1 MKLLC
6 NFAASSHR
14 LTDLQLLRDAD
25 VRTAGALL
33 AACPV
38 MLADAGEIVS
48 DTHRPRLTIV
58 LRGALALQA
67 EGEAPG
73 RAPTVTAKILPG
85 ESVGEQSVLDDEP
98 DPAVLTALEP
108 SELLLVSADV
118 AWRLIEESDGVARN
132 LLRLLSF
139 RIRAANVQLR
149 RRQKLGEFYRQLSMN
164 DGLTGLHNR
173 AWLNDMLPRLLGTAL
188 QTDRP
193 LSIVMLDIDHFK
205 RFNDRYGHPQGDQA
219 LRTAAQVLAGAL
231 RPSDYAV
238 RYGGEEMMVILPDTC
253 GSVAAAVAQR
263 LCERVRQAAVFTDGT
278 PLPHITAS
286 FGVASLAPGQDE
298 QALIATADAALYRA
312 KSAGRDRVEVDASA
326 AASLPPA
333 ASAA

>member
-1 MKLLC
+1 MKLLS
-6 NFAASSHR
+6 NFAASPHR
-14 LTDLQLLRDAD
+14 VTDLQLLRDAD

-48 DTHRPRLTIV
+48 DAHRPRLTIV
-58 LRGALALQA
+58 LRGALAVQA
-67 EGEAPG
+67 DGDAPG
-73 RAPTVTAKILPG
+73 RPPTVAAKILPG

-139 RIRAANVQLR
+139 RVRAANVQLR
-149 RRQKLGEFYRQLSMN
+149 KRQKLGEFYRQLSMN

-173 AWLNDMLPRLLGTAL
+173 AWLNDMLPRLVGTAL
-188 QTDRP
+188 QTHRP
-193 LSIVMLDIDHFK
+193 LSLVMLDIDHFK
-205 RFNDRYGHPQGDQA
+205 HFNDRYGHPQGDQA

-231 RPSDYAV
+231 RPTDYAV

-253 GSVAAAVAQR
+253 GSVAAAVGQR
-263 LCERVRQAAVFTDGT
+263 LCERMRLAAVFMDAT

-286 FGVASLAPGQDE
+286 FGVASLQPGQDE
-298 QALIATADAALYRA
+298 QALVATADAALYRA
-312 KSAGRDRVEVDASA
+312 KAAGRDRVEVDASA
-326 AASLPPA
+326 ATSFPTATA
-333 ASAA
+333 AA